1 MATIGVL
8 AAEHIAVGLV
18 EEHQLKGGLR
28 LHPHQAD
35 LEEFL
40 SDLPAEEIT
49 RAIALQIEAVA
60 DSQPIT
66 AIGIGFPGLVRDGVI
81 EEAPN
86 LQQMKGQNLATVLSG
101 LLGEHGISAPIHILN
116 DADAMAAGVAAT
128 RGQLDQQIR
137 VWWLGNG
144 VGFGLY
150 PPVPG
155 AGEGGHLVVTLDPK
169 EQFCRCGGSG
179 HLEGIVGNRAM
190 RMRFLD
196 LEPEEI
202 FADAQEGDARCA
214 EFVKLWHRALSA
226 ASATTVHLNGPS
238 KFYFSGPNAR
248 FVQLGLIDLYVH
260 EMVKM
265 SSLQSSSFEV
275 IATSDEIAVI
285 GAAVSAE
292 QSAGN

>member
-18 EEHQLKGGLR
+18 EEHQISGALR
-28 LHPHQAD
+28 TYPTD
-35 LEEFL
+35 IGNEEYL
-40 SDLPAEEIT
+40 SDLPAEEIA
-49 RAIALQIEAVA
+49 RLLARQIEAVA
-60 DSQPIT
+60 AGQSIT
-66 AIGIGFPGLVRDGVI
+66 AIGIGFPGLIRDGEI
-81 EEAPN
+81 QQSPN
-86 LQQMKGQNLATVLSG
+86 LQQMKGQNLAAMVAALLRENG
-101 LLGEHGISAPIHILN
+101 LAAPVHILN
-116 DADAMAAGVAAT
+116 DADATAAGVAAT

-155 AGEGGHLVVTLDPK
+155 AGEGGHVVVTLDPK
-169 EQFCRCGGSG
+169 EQFCRCGGTG
-179 HLEGIVGNRAM
+179 HLEGIMGNRAM

-196 LEPEEI
+196 LEPEEV
-202 FADAQEGDARCA
+202 FAQAQKGDSRCA
-214 EFVKLWHRALSA
+214 EFVKLWHRALA
-226 ASATTVHLNGPS
+226 AATATTVHLSGPG

-248 FVQLGLIDLYVH
+248 FVQIGLLDLYVH

-275 IATSDEIAVI
+275 IATSDELAVI
-285 GAAVSAE
+285 GAAVSAQ
-292 QSAGN
+292 QSVGN

>member
-18 EEHQLKGGLR
+18 EDHQISGALR
-28 LHPHQAD
+28 TFPTD
-35 LEEFL
+35 SGSEEYL

-49 RAIALQIEAVA
+49 RALAKQIEAVA
-60 DSQPIT
+60 SGHLIT
-66 AIGIGFPGLVRDGVI
+66 AVGIGFPGLIRAGEI
-81 EEAPN
+81 QESPN
-86 LQQMKGQNLATVLSG
+86 LQQMKGQHLAAMLSAR
-101 LLGEHGISAPIHILN
+101 LNEAGIAAPVHVVN

-144 VGFGLY
+144 IGLGLY

-155 AGEGGHLVVTLDPK
+155 AGEGGHVVVTLDPK
-169 EQFCRCGGSG
+169 EQFCRCGGVG
-179 HLEGIVGNRAM
+179 HLEGITGNRAM

-202 FADAQEGDARCA
+202 FAHAQKGDSRCA
-214 EFVKLWHRALSA
+214 EFAKLWHRALA
-226 ASATTVHLNGPS
+226 AATATTVHLSGPG

-248 FVQLGLIDLYVH
+248 FVQIGLLDLYVQ

-265 SSLQSSSFEV
+265 SSLQSSSFEI
-275 IATSDEIAVI
+275 IAASDELAVI
-285 GAAVSAE
+285 GAAVSAQ
-292 QSAGN
+292 QSVAN

>member
-18 EEHQLKGGLR
+18 EEHQLTGALR
-28 LHPHQAD
+28 IHSNQAD
-35 LEEFL
+35 SEEYL
-40 SDLPAEEIT
+40 SNLPAEEIA
-49 RAIALQIEAVA
+49 RAIASQIEAVA
-60 DSQPIT
+60 DHQSIA
-66 AIGIGFPGLVRDGVI
+66 AIGIGFPGLTRDGVI

-86 LQQMKGQNLATVLSG
+86 LQQMKGQNLAAILMALLSD
-101 LLGEHGISAPIHILN
+101 HGINAPIHILN

-128 RGQLDQQIR
+128 RGQLNQQIR

-150 PPVPG
+150 PPVAG
-155 AGEGGHLVVTLDPK
+155 AGEGGHLIVTLDPK
-169 EQFCRCGGSG
+169 EQFCRCGGVG
-179 HLEGIVGNRAM
+179 HLEGIVGSRAM

-196 LEPEEI
+196 LEPDEI

-214 EFVKLWHRALSA
+214 EFVKLWHRALA
-226 ASATTVHLNGPS
+226 AATATTVHLSGPG

-248 FVQLGLIDLYVH
+248 FVQLGLLDLYVH

-275 IATSDEIAVI
+275 ISTSDEIAVI
-285 GAAVSAE
+285 GAAVSA
-292 QSAGN
+292 QQLIAN